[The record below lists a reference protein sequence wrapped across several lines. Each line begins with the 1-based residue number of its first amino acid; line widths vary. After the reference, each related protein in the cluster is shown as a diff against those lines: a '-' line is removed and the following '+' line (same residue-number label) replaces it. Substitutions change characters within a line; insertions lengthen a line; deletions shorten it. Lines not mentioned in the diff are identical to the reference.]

1 MSGETGASSTPPD
14 EPAHQPVHPAG
25 PARPEQSGPGSGAR
39 LLIDIGPLLA
49 FFLTNFFA
57 PVPNALKVFVATGVF
72 MVAMILAMLFS
83 QLRYRHISPL
93 LWFSGLMV
101 VVFGGL
107 TIWLHDETFI
117 KIKPTIYYSVVAALL
132 LFGLVTGR
140 NLLKLALDAIYP
152 GLSDRGWFL
161 LTRNWIIFFV
171 VMAIANEAV
180 WRSTSTDAWISFKL
194 WIFLPVTMIFMV
206 ANIPMLMR
214 HGYAVD
220 DSGEEPPI
228 PPPQ

>member
-1 MSGETGASSTPPD
+1 MSAET
-14 EPAHQPVHPAG
+14 EPRAEGKPLAYLG
-25 PARPEQSGPGSGAR
+25 PAKPGEPGPGSGAR

-57 PVPNALKVFVATGVF
+57 PVPDALKIFVATGVF
-72 MVAMILAMLFS
+72 MVAMILAMMFS

-107 TIWLHDETFI
+107 TIWLHNETFI
-117 KIKPTIYYSVVAALL
+117 KIKPTIYYSLVAALL

-140 NLLKLALDAIYP
+140 NLLKMVLGTVYP
-152 GLSDRGWFL
+152 GLSDRGWYL

-180 WRSTSTDAWISFKL
+180 WRSTSTDAWIAFKL
-194 WIFLPVTMIFMV
+194 WIFLPLTFLFVM

-214 HGYAVD
+214 HGFALEE
-220 DSGEEPPI
+220 SAEEPPV
-228 PPPQ
+228 PPVQ

>member
-1 MSGETGASSTPPD
+1 MSAENETAAGAGSP
-14 EPAHQPVHPAG
+14 G
-25 PARPEQSGPGSGAR
+25 PATPAQPGPGAGAR
-39 LLIDIGPLLA
+39 LLIDLGPLVA

-57 PVPNALKVFVATGVF
+57 PVPDAIKIFVATGVF
-72 MVAMILAMLFS
+72 MIAMTLAMLIS

-107 TIWLHDETFI
+107 TIWLHNETFI
-117 KIKPTIYYSVVAALL
+117 KIKPTIYYSLVAALL

-140 NLLKLALDAIYP
+140 NLLKMVLGTVYP
-152 GLSDRGWFL
+152 GLSDRGWYL

-180 WRSTSTDAWISFKL
+180 WRSTSTDAWIAFKL
-194 WIFLPVTMIFMV
+194 WIFLPLTFLFVM

-214 HGYAVD
+214 HGFAIEE
-220 DSGEEPPI
+220 SAEEPPV
-228 PPPQ
+228 PPVQ